1 MYYERSQR
9 QQIGY
14 EVSTAPPA
22 RAPVAVVHEARA
34 TEPTRPE
41 ARAPVAVVPEARA
54 TEPTRPLN
62 VETPVEM
69 GNCVICQRLMRSSQS
84 IKQLHCNHMFHLLCF
99 RSYLRNNN
107 TTCPICRCNI

>member
-22 RAPVAVVHEARA
+22 RSHVDVV
-34 TEPTRPE
+34 PE
-41 ARAPVAVVPEARA
+41 ARAPVAVVPEGRA

-69 GNCVICQRLMRSSQS
+69 GNCVICQRLMRSSQT